1 LTACLEKT
9 ALSEKMIEED
19 LSRVEESATKS
30 TYRFSGFERCE
41 DKGEKSAPKFI
52 PSSTYHKEEATINSN
67 KAHYPSNPKP
77 SFNPKREA
85 RKETPK
91 PREKVFVCMFCGRAA
106 HLDEFCFRRKRIE
119 MRRVE
124 YDRDSYRDEF
134 IDFLARSYSH
144 VPPRFYSRTSPRTF
158 SCALPRTSSGALSQS
173 AHGPNHHSYG
183 FGPRENRFEP
193 RRFGYGTRPHR
204 GDRFPHSPGFPT
216 GGSFPHFESRHLDG
230 PRFPRHGSRPTQ
242 PSGEVQRTV
251 KTSFGRMVKCWIS
264 KIYLT
269 NPNTEPSTLS
279 RPM

>member
-1 LTACLEKT
+1 LTARLEKT

-19 LSRVEESATKS
+19 LSRVEESAIKS
-30 TYRFSGFERCE
+30 TYRLGGGFERCE
-41 DKGEKSAPKFI
+41 DKGEKSAPKFV
-52 PSSTYHKEEATINSN
+52 PSSSYHKEEEALKST

-91 PREKVFVCMFCGRAA
+91 PREKAFVCMFCGRAG

-119 MRRVE
+119 RRCVE
-124 YDRDSYRDEF
+124 YARDSYHDEF
-134 IDFLARSYSH
+134 FDVPSQSYSCFSPRSYSRASPH
-144 VPPRFYSRTSPRTF
+144 TSF
-158 SCALPRTSSGALSQS
+158 GALPQF

-193 RRFGYGTRPHR
+193 RRFGYSPRPHR
-204 GDRFPHSPGFPT
+204 GERFPRRPGFPA

-230 PRFPRHGSRPTQ
+230 PRFPHHGSHPTQ

-251 KTSFGRMVKCWIS
+251 KTPSGCMVKCWIP

-269 NPNTEPSTLS
+269 NPSTEPSTLS